1 MIANIA
7 HVLCPTM
14 LAQTCRLAERERER
28 PPAQVEVSGRRRVPA
43 EIAEELRNAF
53 VRELEMTKVMDV
65 DKRLTA
71 VNRGLFCQALSAL
84 VIFLAHDEACRLAP
98 AGQSAAPAE
107 AVTDHQSHRRE
118 QDHHL

>member
-71 VNRGLFCQALSAL
+71 VNRGLFCQACPCDIPRS
-84 VIFLAHDEACRLAP
+84 R
-98 AGQSAAPAE
+98 
-107 AVTDHQSHRRE
+107 
-118 QDHHL
+118 